1 MHWFNA
7 LGTGPANPRF
17 CASAPLIYRSKNSRA
32 GAAQLGPLSTE
43 ERQLVERILRGYAN
57 KLLHDPLV
65 QIREFANDDEGYVR
79 LDTVRRLF
87 RLDDEAEEKKS

>member
-1 MHWFNA
+1 M
-7 LGTGPANPRF
+7 
-17 CASAPLIYRSKNSRA
+17 
-32 GAAQLGPLSTE
+32 
-43 ERQLVERILRGYAN
+43 RGYAN

-87 RLDDEAEEKKS
+87 RLDDKAEEEES

>member
-1 MHWFNA
+1 MRV
-7 LGTGPANPRF
+7 GPPN
-17 CASAPLIYRSKNSRA
+17 SARSPL
-32 GAAQLGPLSTE
+32 T
-43 ERQLVERILRGYAN
+43 ERQLVEGILRGYAN

-87 RLDDEAEEKKS
+87 RLDEAEEKES

>member
-1 MHWFNA
+1 M
-7 LGTGPANPRF
+7 
-17 CASAPLIYRSKNSRA
+17 
-32 GAAQLGPLSTE
+32 
-43 ERQLVERILRGYAN
+43 RGYAN

-87 RLDDEAEEKKS
+87 RLDEAEEEES